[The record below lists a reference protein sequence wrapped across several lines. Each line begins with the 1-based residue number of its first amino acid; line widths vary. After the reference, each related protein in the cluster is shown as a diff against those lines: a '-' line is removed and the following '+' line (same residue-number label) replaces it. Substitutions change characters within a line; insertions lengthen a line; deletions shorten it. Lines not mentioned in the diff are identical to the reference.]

1 MKARLGF
8 LLLLLPALGLIAGFL
23 TALTSVLVLSV
34 VDSSGALS
42 LESYRLFLG
51 DDRYMGILLRSVWI
65 AAYVTVICLVLGYP
79 IAIAMSRA
87 SRTTASLITLA
98 LAIQFFSIYVVKMYG
113 WMLILGNN
121 GVVNRVLVA
130 SGLVNAP
137 VKLMYNEL
145 GVAIG
150 LTAAA
155 LPLMVFPINA
165 VLQTISLRYEE
176 AALAVLQTI
185 SLRYEEAALSLG
197 AGRLRALLLITM
209 PLSLPGILSGVI
221 LTFVFCFAAYLTPG
235 LLGGGFFKMIGNVIY
250 EQAVARS
257 RQSRAST
264 TRSRRP
270 PPSSHSS
277 SASVRS
283 SA

>member
-1 MKARLGF
+1 MKAKLGV

-23 TALTSVLVLSV
+23 IALTSVLIMSVL
-34 VDSSGALS
+34 DSSGALS
-42 LESYRLFLG
+42 LESYRSFLG
-51 DDRYMGILLRSVWI
+51 DERNLTILFQSIWI
-65 AAYVTVICLVLGYP
+65 AFYVTVICLLLGYP
-79 IAIAMSRA
+79 IAIAMSRS
-87 SRTTASLITLA
+87 SRTVASLITLA

-121 GVVNRVLVA
+121 GVINRMLLG
-130 SGLVNAP
+130 SGIVSSP

-176 AALAVLQTI
+176 AALG
-185 SLRYEEAALSLG
+185 LG
-197 AGRLRALLLITM
+197 AGRLRALLSITL
-209 PLSLPGILSGVI
+209 PLSVPGILSGVI

-250 EQAVARS
+250 EQAVARFNYS
-257 RQSRAST
+257 FAAAAAVITLLISLIAIVGVNKASQVLAGGRQ
-264 TRSRRP
+264 
-270 PPSSHSS
+270 
-277 SASVRS
+277 
-283 SA
+283 

>member
-1 MKARLGF
+1 
-8 LLLLLPALGLIAGFL
+8 
-23 TALTSVLVLSV
+23 
-34 VDSSGALS
+34 
-42 LESYRLFLG
+42 
-51 DDRYMGILLRSVWI
+51 
-65 AAYVTVICLVLGYP
+65 
-79 IAIAMSRA
+79 MSRA
-87 SRTTASLITLA
+87 SRATASLITLA

-176 AALAVLQTI
+176 AAL
-185 SLRYEEAALSLG
+185 SLG
-197 AGRLRALLLITM
+197 AGRLRALMLITM

-250 EQAVARS
+250 EQAVARFNYPLAATAAVITLIIS
-257 RQSRAST
+257 LGAIIGVNKASQALAGG
-264 TRSRRP
+264 RR
-270 PPSSHSS
+270 
-277 SASVRS
+277 
-283 SA
+283 

>member
-8 LLLLLPALGLIAGFL
+8 LFLLLPALGLIAGFL

-51 DDRYMGILLRSVWI
+51 DERYMGVLLRSVWI
-65 AAYVTVICLVLGYP
+65 AAYVTAICLVLGYP

-176 AALAVLQTI
+176 AAL
-185 SLRYEEAALSLG
+185 SLG
-197 AGRLRALLLITM
+197 AGRLRALLLITL

-250 EQAVARS
+250 EQAVARFNYPLAATAAVITLIIS
-257 RQSRAST
+257 LATIVGVNKASQAIAGG
-264 TRSRRP
+264 RR
-270 PPSSHSS
+270 
-277 SASVRS
+277 
-283 SA
+283 

>member
-1 MKARLGF
+1 MKAKLGL

-23 TALTSVLVLSV
+23 TALTSVLVMSV

-42 LESYRLFLG
+42 LESYRSFLG
-51 DDRYMGILLRSVWI
+51 DERYMTILLQSVWI
-65 AAYVTVICLVLGYP
+65 AFYVTVICLVLGYP
-79 IAIAMSRA
+79 IAIAMSRS
-87 SRTTASLITLA
+87 SRTVASLITLA

-121 GVVNRVLVA
+121 GVINRLLLG
-130 SGLVNAP
+130 SGIVSSP

-150 LTAAA
+150 LLAAA

-176 AALAVLQTI
+176 AAL
-185 SLRYEEAALSLG
+185 SLG
-197 AGRLRALLLITM
+197 AGRLRALLTITL
-209 PLSLPGILSGVI
+209 PLSVPGILSGVI

-250 EQAVARS
+250 EQAVTRFNYSFAAAAAVITLVIS
-257 RQSRAST
+257 LFAIVGLNKASQALAGGRQ
-264 TRSRRP
+264 
-270 PPSSHSS
+270 
-277 SASVRS
+277 
-283 SA
+283 

>member
-1 MKARLGF
+1 MKAKLGV

-23 TALTSVLVLSV
+23 IALTSVLVMSV

-42 LESYRLFLG
+42 LESYRSFLG
-51 DDRYMGILLRSVWI
+51 DERNLTILLQSIWI
-65 AAYVTVICLVLGYP
+65 ALYVTVICLLLGYP
-79 IAIAMSRA
+79 IAIAMSRS
-87 SRTTASLITLA
+87 SRTVASLITLA

-121 GVVNRVLVA
+121 GVINRMLLG
-130 SGLVNAP
+130 SGIVSAP

-176 AALAVLQTI
+176 AALG
-185 SLRYEEAALSLG
+185 LG
-197 AGRLRALLLITM
+197 AGRLRALLSITL
-209 PLSLPGILSGVI
+209 PLSVPGILSGVI

-250 EQAVARS
+250 EQAVARFNYS
-257 RQSRAST
+257 FAAAAAVITLLISLIAIVGVNKASQVLAGGRQ
-264 TRSRRP
+264 
-270 PPSSHSS
+270 
-277 SASVRS
+277 
-283 SA
+283 

>member
-1 MKARLGF
+1 MKSRLGL

-23 TALTSVLVLSV
+23 TALTSVLVMSV

-42 LESYRLFLG
+42 LESYRSFLG
-51 DDRYMGILLRSVWI
+51 DERYMTILLRSVWI
-65 AAYVTVICLVLGYP
+65 AFYVTVICLVLGYP
-79 IAIAMSRA
+79 IAIAMSRS
-87 SRTTASLITLA
+87 SRTVASLITLA

-121 GVVNRVLVA
+121 GVVNRMLVG
-130 SGLVNAP
+130 SGIVSSP

-176 AALAVLQTI
+176 AAL
-185 SLRYEEAALSLG
+185 SLG
-197 AGRLRALLLITM
+197 AGRLRALLTITL
-209 PLSLPGILSGVI
+209 PLSVPGILSGVI

-250 EQAVARS
+250 EQAVARFNYS
-257 RQSRAST
+257 LAAASAVIT
-264 TRSRRP
+264 LVISLFAVVTVNKASQALAGDRR
-270 PPSSHSS
+270 
-277 SASVRS
+277 
-283 SA
+283 

>member
-1 MKARLGF
+1 MKAKLGV

-23 TALTSVLVLSV
+23 IALTSVLVMSV
-34 VDSSGALS
+34 LDSSGALS
-42 LESYRLFLG
+42 LESYRSFLG
-51 DDRYMGILLRSVWI
+51 DERNLTILFQSIWI
-65 AAYVTVICLVLGYP
+65 AFYVTVICLILGYP
-79 IAIAMSRA
+79 IAIAMSRS
-87 SRTTASLITLA
+87 SRTVASLITLA

-121 GVVNRVLVA
+121 GVINRMLLG
-130 SGLVNAP
+130 SGIVSSP

-176 AALAVLQTI
+176 AALG
-185 SLRYEEAALSLG
+185 LG
-197 AGRLRALLLITM
+197 AGRLRALLSITL
-209 PLSLPGILSGVI
+209 PLSVPGILSGVI

-250 EQAVARS
+250 EQAVARFNYS
-257 RQSRAST
+257 FAAAAAVITLLISLIAIVGVNKASQVLAGGRQ
-264 TRSRRP
+264 
-270 PPSSHSS
+270 
-277 SASVRS
+277 
-283 SA
+283 

>member
-1 MKARLGF
+1 MKAKLGV

-23 TALTSVLVLSV
+23 IALTSVLVMSV
-34 VDSSGALS
+34 LDSSGALS
-42 LESYRLFLG
+42 LESYRSFLG
-51 DDRYMGILLRSVWI
+51 DERNLTILFQSIWI
-65 AAYVTVICLVLGYP
+65 AFYVTVICLLLGYP
-79 IAIAMSRA
+79 IAIAMSRS
-87 SRTTASLITLA
+87 SRTVASLITLA

-121 GVVNRVLVA
+121 GVINRMLLG
-130 SGLVNAP
+130 SGIVSSP

-176 AALAVLQTI
+176 AALG
-185 SLRYEEAALSLG
+185 LG
-197 AGRLRALLLITM
+197 AGRLRALLSITL
-209 PLSLPGILSGVI
+209 PLSVPGILSGVI

-250 EQAVARS
+250 EQAVARFNYS
-257 RQSRAST
+257 FAAAAAVITLLISLIAIVGVNKASQVLAGGRQ
-264 TRSRRP
+264 
-270 PPSSHSS
+270 
-277 SASVRS
+277 
-283 SA
+283 

>member
-1 MKARLGF
+1 MKAKLSV

-23 TALTSVLVLSV
+23 IALTSVLVMSV
-34 VDSSGALS
+34 VDSSGAPS
-42 LESYRLFLG
+42 LESYRSFLG
-51 DDRYMGILLRSVWI
+51 DERNLTILLQSIWI
-65 AAYVTVICLVLGYP
+65 ALYVTVICLLLGYP
-79 IAIAMSRA
+79 IAIAMSRS
-87 SRTTASLITLA
+87 SRTVASLITLA

-121 GVVNRVLVA
+121 GVINRMLLG
-130 SGLVNAP
+130 SGIVSAP

-176 AALAVLQTI
+176 AALG
-185 SLRYEEAALSLG
+185 LG
-197 AGRLRALLLITM
+197 AGRLRALLSITL
-209 PLSLPGILSGVI
+209 PLSVPGILSGVI

-250 EQAVARS
+250 EQAVARFNYS
-257 RQSRAST
+257 FAAAAAVITLLISLIAIVGVNKASQVLAGGRQ
-264 TRSRRP
+264 
-270 PPSSHSS
+270 
-277 SASVRS
+277 
-283 SA
+283 

>member
-1 MKARLGF
+1 MT
-8 LLLLLPALGLIAGFL
+8 I
-23 TALTSVLVLSV
+23 
-34 VDSSGALS
+34 
-42 LESYRLFLG
+42 LFQS
-51 DDRYMGILLRSVWI
+51 IWI
-65 AAYVTVICLVLGYP
+65 AFYVTVICLLLGYP
-79 IAIAMSRA
+79 IAIAMSRS
-87 SRTTASLITLA
+87 SRTVASLITLA

-121 GVVNRVLVA
+121 GVINRMLLG
-130 SGLVNAP
+130 SGIVSSP

-176 AALAVLQTI
+176 AALG
-185 SLRYEEAALSLG
+185 LG
-197 AGRLRALLLITM
+197 AGRLRALLSITL
-209 PLSLPGILSGVI
+209 PLSVPGILSGVI

-250 EQAVARS
+250 EQAVARFNYSFAAAAQSS
-257 RQSRAST
+257 RSLSALLQ
-264 TRSRRP
+264 
-270 PPSSHSS
+270 S
-277 SASVRS
+277 SA
-283 SA
+283 

>member
-1 MKARLGF
+1 MKAKLGV

-23 TALTSVLVLSV
+23 IALTSVLVMSV
-34 VDSSGALS
+34 LDSSGALS
-42 LESYRLFLG
+42 LESYRSFLG
-51 DDRYMGILLRSVWI
+51 DERNLTILFQSIWI
-65 AAYVTVICLVLGYP
+65 AFYVTVICLILGYP
-79 IAIAMSRA
+79 IAIAMSRS
-87 SRTTASLITLA
+87 SRTVASLITLA

-121 GVVNRVLVA
+121 GVINRMLLG
-130 SGLVNAP
+130 SGIVSSP

-176 AALAVLQTI
+176 AALG
-185 SLRYEEAALSLG
+185 LG
-197 AGRLRALLLITM
+197 AGRLRALLSITL
-209 PLSLPGILSGVI
+209 PLSIPGILSGVI

-250 EQAVARS
+250 EQAVARFNYS
-257 RQSRAST
+257 FAAAAAVITLLISLIAIVGVNKASQVLAGGRQ
-264 TRSRRP
+264 
-270 PPSSHSS
+270 
-277 SASVRS
+277 
-283 SA
+283 